1 MECNSAGSF
10 RVMALWASDTA
21 EKSSLNFL
29 EHNKWAAVNFSLEE
43 DFLTYVKYKE
53 KAYYLLIKTT
63 KYVK

>member
-1 MECNSAGSF
+1 
-10 RVMALWASDTA
+10 MALWASDTA